1 LLAHFS
7 VGELIAMDVRLL
19 LRLMLYNINKDIGCF
34 VVVVVLE
41 RSVVSTFLC
50 W

>member
-1 LLAHFS
+1 MLLAYFS

-19 LRLMLYNINKDIGCF
+19 LRLMLYDINKDIGCC
-34 VVVVVLE
+34 VVVVLE
-41 RSVVSTFLC
+41 RSVVGTFLC